1 MNSES
6 VHLIATDPP
15 FNKKR
20 DFHTTSD
27 SLASGA
33 SSQDWW
39 SWDDDVHDEWLD
51 RIAEDFQKVV
61 NVVRGNRNSYGDDMG
76 AFLYFMAVRL
86 VEMKRILR
94 EDGSIYLHCD
104 PTASHYLKML
114 MDAIFGRKNFRN
126 EIIWCYP
133 PKGNPPK
140 LGFHRK
146 HDTLLFYGKSDN
158 IGIFNHQYT
167 SLDDDQ
173 IRKFSKTDEHGR
185 KYKEFKGRQ
194 NYLDESRGRPVP
206 TWWDDIGQ
214 TGQSRTEFIGYPTQ
228 KPLKLYE
235 RIIKASSNE
244 GDIVL
249 DPFAGSATT
258 CIAAEKLDRQWVGID
273 IWNETL
279 VVVLC
284 RLENEGLNIPK
295 HIRQKKALEQGLL
308 FAVDMHFTSELP
320 ERTDDGEKA
329 VPYLTAIFRVD
340 EPIGRKLCRAE
351 MVDYLLDRHGSICQ
365 GCNREFDDPR
375 YLELDHIRP
384 RSDGG
389 VDHISNRILLCRP
402 CNILKS
408 NIYTLSGLRKA
419 NKDKKHMANQQEK
432 QLGYKNSSEQ

>member
-51 RIAEDFQKVV
+51 WIAEDFPKVV
-61 NVVRGNRNSYGDDMG
+61 NWKGSRNSYGDLG
-76 AFLYFMAVRL
+76 AFLCFMAVRL

-104 PTASHYLKML
+104 PTTSHYLKML

-140 LGFHRK
+140 FGFHRK
-146 HDTLLFYGKSDN
+146 HDILLFYGKSDN

-167 SLDDDQ
+167 RLDDAQ

-185 KYKEFKGRQ
+185 KYKEFKGRRT
-194 NYLDESRGRPVP
+194 YLDESRGRPVP
-206 TWWDDIGQ
+206 TWWVDIGQ

-235 RIIKASSNE
+235 RIIKASSNQ

-273 IWNETL
+273 IWDEALN
-279 VVVLC
+279 VVLC
-284 RLENEGLNIPK
+284 RLEKEGLKVPK
-295 HIRQKKALEQGLL
+295 YIRQKKDLKQGLL

-320 ERTDDGEKA
+320 ERTDDGEEA
-329 VPYLTAIFRVD
+329 VPFLTTKLRVD
-340 EPIGRKLCRAE
+340 EPKGRKLCRAE
-351 MVDYLLDRHGSICQ
+351 MVDYLLDRNGSICQ
-365 GCNREFDDPR
+365 GCNREFDDRR

-389 VDHISNRILLCRP
+389 VNHISNRILLCGP
-402 CNILKS
+402 CNKLKS
-408 NIYTLSGLRKA
+408 NIYTLSGLRKV
-419 NKDKKHMANQQEK
+419 NKQKERMANQQK
-432 QLGYKNSSEQ
+432 K

>member
-27 SLASGA
+27 SLVSGA
-33 SSQDWW
+33 SFQDRW
-39 SWDDDVHDEWLD
+39 SWDDDVHGQWVAQ
-51 RIAEDFQKVV
+51 IAEDFPKVE
-61 NVVRGNRNSYGDDMG
+61 NVVQGRKNSYGDDMG
-76 AFLYFMAVRL
+76 AFLCFMAVRL

-140 LGFHRK
+140 FGFHRK
-146 HDTLLFYGKSDN
+146 HDTLLFYGKSEN

-167 SLDDDQ
+167 SLDDYQ
-173 IRKFSKTDEHGR
+173 ISKFSNTDEHGR
-185 KYKEFKGRQ
+185 KYKEFKGRRT
-194 NYLDESRGRPVP
+194 YPDESRGRPVP
-206 TWWDDIGQ
+206 TCWDDIGQ

-235 RIIKASSNE
+235 RIIKASSNQ

-273 IWNETL
+273 IWDQAL
-279 VVVLC
+279 DVVLC
-284 RLENEGLNIPK
+284 RLEKEGLKVLK
-295 HIRQKKALEQGLL
+295 HIRQKKVLKELL
-308 FAVDMHFTSELP
+308 LAESIHFTSELP
-320 ERTDDGEKA
+320 ERNDDGEKA
-329 VPYLTAIFRVD
+329 VPFLKPKIVVS
-340 EPIGRKLCRAE
+340 EPKDGFSSNAARRK
-351 MVDYLLDRHGSICQ
+351 YLLEQYGLVCQ
-365 GCNREFDDPR
+365 GCDRKFDDDR
-375 YLELDHIRP
+375 YLELDHKLP
-384 RSDGG
+384 KSDGG
-389 VDHISNRILLCRP
+389 WNHILNLELLCGP
-402 CNILKS
+402 CNKQKS
-408 NIYTLSGLRKA
+408 NIYTLSGLRKV
-419 NKDKKHMANQQEK
+419 NEKKKRMANQQEK
-432 QLGYKNSSEQ
+432 QLGYNNNAEQ

>member
-1 MNSES
+1 MARTEQNSEESLYQQGVPNWQNRTLFHGDNLKFLRAMNSES

-27 SLASGA
+27 NLVSGA
-33 SSQDWW
+33 SFQDRW
-39 SWDDDVHDEWLD
+39 SWDDDVHGQWVAQ
-51 RIAEDFQKVV
+51 IAEDFPKVE
-61 NVVRGNRNSYGDDMG
+61 NVVQGRKNSYGDDMG
-76 AFLYFMAVRL
+76 AFLCFMAVRL

-140 LGFHRK
+140 FGFHRK
-146 HDTLLFYGKSDN
+146 HDTLLFYGKSEN

-167 SLDDDQ
+167 SLDDYQ
-173 IRKFSKTDEHGR
+173 ISKFSNTDEHGR
-185 KYKEFKGRQ
+185 KYKEFKGRRT
-194 NYLDESRGRPVP
+194 YLDESRGRPVP
-206 TWWDDIGQ
+206 TCWDDIGQ

-235 RIIKASSNE
+235 RIIKASSNQ

-273 IWNETL
+273 IWDQAL
-279 VVVLC
+279 DVVLC
-284 RLENEGLNIPK
+284 RLEKEGLKVLK
-295 HIRQKKALEQGLL
+295 HIRQKKVLKELL
-308 FAVDMHFTSELP
+308 LAESIHFTSELP
-320 ERTDDGEKA
+320 ERNDDGEKA
-329 VPYLTAIFRVD
+329 VPFLKPKIVVSEPKDGFSSNAATRQGASTCLNSTGWFAKAVTGSLTMTDTWNWTIN
-340 EPIGRKLCRAE
+340 
-351 MVDYLLDRHGSICQ
+351 Y
-365 GCNREFDDPR
+365 
-375 YLELDHIRP
+375 
-384 RSDGG
+384 RSLMGAG
-389 VDHISNRILLCRP
+389 I
-402 CNILKS
+402 
-408 NIYTLSGLRKA
+408 IY
-419 NKDKKHMANQQEK
+419 
-432 QLGYKNSSEQ
+432 